1 MELLTLFFEFFKIGA
16 FTFGGGYAMI
26 PMIRQAVAAHGWAT
40 DAEIV
45 NFIAISES
53 TPGPFAINCATFV
66 GMRNAGILGS
76 AAATL
81 GVVLPS
87 FIIILLIS
95 RFFMSF
101 KDNSLVKGGLSGIR
115 PAVIGLIC
123 AAGAQVLISNIFGAK
138 TLPDLIKVGSIDWLS
153 LCISA
158 AVFALSLVKIKKK
171 RVHPILLIALSAAL
185 GIIFFGIL

>member
-66 GMRNAGILGS
+66 GMRNAEFRL
-76 AAATL
+76 AAAA
-81 GVVLPS
+81 
-87 FIIILLIS
+87 
-95 RFFMSF
+95 
-101 KDNSLVKGGLSGIR
+101 GLFC
-115 PAVIGLIC
+115 P
-123 AAGAQVLISNIFGAK
+123 
-138 TLPDLIKVGSIDWLS
+138 PLS
-153 LCISA
+153 
-158 AVFALSLVKIKKK
+158 
-171 RVHPILLIALSAAL
+171 
-185 GIIFFGIL
+185 